1 MSLGVRVCPS
11 CNGERPIQEIECEN
25 IVNGASCGW
34 RLLDEP
40 IRASGASRSPPLS
53 PPALAMQPTFVCENG
68 HLLEEGDQLC
78 LECGAGPAALP
89 TPPLPP
95 GTGTQAGLEGPT
107 TIDGWPFLARLAEVE
122 GEPWERFLVA
132 REDGDALLTLY
143 RPAAEPDPAVH
154 DALRRMPV
162 EHVPELY
169 ATGRFEGRAYDVV
182 ERVSGGTLAEA
193 GYVGERLRPLVRQL
207 GGALA
212 HFAGIGLRHRDI
224 RPQTV
229 LVRTPGTFDLVVA
242 GFGSARLS
250 DFDLEAVAPLT
261 LTRYSAPEAIVG
273 AVSAASDWWSLGMI
287 VLEHATLGACFEGIN
302 DRALLLHV
310 VTGGMALPIGLDASV
325 RLLLRGLLARD
336 PVARWSWP
344 QVRAW
349 LAGEEVEAP
358 EETATAAQDEHGAA
372 LRLGGREFRRPEPY
386 AMAASEAANWS
397 QARDLT
403 LRGALASWLEVLGA
417 DARTLAE
424 VRRVASDAELTEDH
438 RHALAMM
445 ALNRDL
451 PLAIEGEIV
460 TPAWLLADP
469 ERGYDIVTGP
479 LGRHLRRTGREPWLA
494 RLAERAQ
501 GVRDRARLLEIG
513 LDEARARVSLL
524 ASSRANLDAERDRLR
539 TVFPETDH
547 PGLSSIME
555 RARVTDEDLLVL
567 VSAASDQFTSLATL
581 VDAVTRLAAQAGV
594 AVDRQALPVL
604 LIRPRRELFARIDD
618 RVANFARC
626 EVPRVDEWAAAFR
639 LERRL
644 ALPRAAVL
652 LSVDPA
658 LWREPP
664 RQHYISNLLGHL
676 EKRVSAGVS
685 RGALARFVIGR
696 TTPRVDVASLGTAF
710 RSAEA
715 LVNHV
720 IGRTEAPLALDPA
733 SYTVNDDLYVRLRRL
748 GSQASM
754 FRRDTGID
762 GRCMGFPFLLA
773 RDPRARSMAVKPRI
787 APVLLWPVAWD
798 LDLIGGRPST
808 VAFDRERD
816 EVRLNPALEGMLGP
830 AEFDRW
836 RMARDELLGRPGLR
850 VADAMDV
857 LAHLAEPRG
866 RALAGVPGRDVTL
879 SPGTR
884 ALVPAAAFF
893 NAEFTGQAV
902 AEDLRQLR
910 GKPMAGTAAEVMLRA
925 GDVPAPSAQA
935 PAAEIAV
942 RERDRFLTA
951 ECDPSQNDAL
961 LRSRWFPGL
970 LVEGPPG
977 TGKSQTIVNIVGEAI
992 GRAESVLVICQKQA
1006 ALQVVQKRLDAQG
1019 LGDRLFLVT
1028 EINRDRDVI
1037 VRALRDQ
1044 LPAARARDPAA
1055 LASLRHRRE
1064 DVAGRIEALEGE
1076 IDRHHVALHA
1086 SEERTG
1092 LGYRAVLGRLIGV
1105 EAEGLTIPV
1114 PRLRAALG
1122 SVSAGALAELEE
1134 TCGPLASTWLKA
1146 AFEGSPLDAFQ
1157 PFSVDEGIE
1166 QAIAE
1171 DFSALA
1177 EADAVRIASF
1187 EPCDTLETD
1196 DPGPWL
1202 AWIAR
1207 AMPVLDDLSQAER
1220 DHLAGW
1226 LGLFRAAP
1234 GQEPAVGSL
1243 LASLARI
1250 RIEADLPAAATA
1262 DVSLARRLASVEER
1276 DLNSAVADLTVYR
1289 NRPGFL
1295 GRLFPSWRSLVQRV
1309 ERFAHACGGTMAES
1323 FVIGLLPQVELEL
1336 AIRPHRQALA
1346 GTRLT
1351 LHIQEA
1357 EASLDVLG
1365 VAASAR
1371 AIGGMLAATRDVAT
1385 VVLACPLPEEA
1396 ERAVRRCSAEAWRD
1410 LYQRISR
1417 ASIRHQARQ
1426 ASRAALK
1433 PMAAWLSDAALAE
1446 MERRI
1451 AAGEG
1456 LASCTGPLTA
1466 RLAVLGPYQR
1476 FRARVPGLPA
1486 KALEV
1491 FASLRQLEAS
1501 LRLVPEGELDG
1512 VVRRSLRRE
1521 ALLGVKDRLEN
1532 AHPELLFERDELV
1545 GKTASLAALDVQMRD
1560 LNRALLGQG
1569 VEAGR
1574 LGTRA
1579 AWDEMTRLAGP
1590 RKRRLRE
1597 IMDSGPDIGLM
1608 HLRPVW
1614 LMNPDVASRVLP
1626 LRPGLFDLVIY
1637 DEASQMPVEHAV
1649 PTLYRARRAVVA
1661 GDEKQM
1667 PPSRFFSGGIEDD
1680 EAEDADEAD
1689 EAATETERLAQVE
1702 SWNRREVKDCPDLLQ
1717 LARSVLGTT
1726 TLQIHY
1732 RSNYRELIGF
1742 SNAAYYGGALSVPA
1756 RQPEEEVR
1764 RARPIEVVR
1773 VDGVYAGQTNEAE
1786 AGRVVAILAG
1796 MWSRPPERRPSVGV
1810 VTFNRKQADVI
1821 EALLLEQAGSD
1832 PLFEAALRSER
1843 ERTRG
1848 GEDVGFFV
1856 KNVENVQGD
1865 ERDVIVFS
1873 TTFGRD
1879 AHGAFKRSFGVL
1891 GQSDGEYRLNV
1902 AVTRA
1907 RDKVVLVTSMPVAE
1921 VSNWLGATGLPG
1933 KPRDYLQ
1940 AYLEY
1945 ATMVDGGQFEQVRAL
1960 SARLVGKAAEQAARR
1975 QRDVD
1980 GFVASVADYLAS
1992 IGHAPVPADDAG
2004 DAFGLD
2010 FAIVDRTT
2018 SLFGIGI
2025 ECDSPRHSLLARA
2038 RAREIWRPKVLGRAV
2053 PAVHRVSSQG
2063 WYQKPQQE
2071 RERLRSAVEAA
2082 VGTGEAA

>member
-1 MSLGVRVCPS
+1 MLGDLSLGIRVCPNCHS
-11 CNGERPIQEIECEN
+11 ERPVHEVECEN
-25 IVNGASCGW
+25 VTDGGPCGW
-34 RLLDEP
+34 PLFDEP
-40 IRASGASRSPPLS
+40 IQAPGATHA
-53 PPALAMQPTFVCENG
+53 PPAGAPAPTAQPALVCENG
-68 HLLEEGDQLC
+68 HPLEGGDQLC
-78 LECGAGPAALP
+78 LECGAGPAVLSPA
-89 TPPLPP
+89 PPPP
-95 GTGTQAGLEGPT
+95 ETEAVAEGPT
-107 TIDGWPFLARLAEVE
+107 SIDGWPLEARLPQVE
-122 GEPWERFLVA
+122 GEPWERFLVT
-132 REDGDALLTLY
+132 REDSDALLTLY
-143 RPAAEPDPAVH
+143 SPGAEPDPAVH

-162 EHVPELY
+162 EHVPLLH

-182 ERVSGGTLAEA
+182 ERISGGTLAETGHA
-193 GYVGERLRPLVRQL
+193 GNRLRLLVQEL

-212 HFAGIGLRHRDI
+212 SFAEVGLRHRDI

-229 LVRTPGTFDLVVA
+229 LVRTPETFDLVVT

-273 AVSAASDWWSLGMI
+273 AVSSASDWWSLGMI
-287 VLEHATLGACFEGIN
+287 VLEQATRGACFEGVN
-302 DRALLLHV
+302 DRAFLLHV
-310 VTGGMALPIGLDASV
+310 VTGGVALPAGLDPSV

-336 PVARWSWP
+336 PIARWSWP
-344 QVRAW
+344 QVQAW
-349 LAGEEVEAP
+349 LAGKEVEAP
-358 EETATAAQDEHGAA
+358 EEPAPVVQDDQGPT

-386 AMAASEAANWS
+386 AMAASEAANWNE
-397 QARDLT
+397 ARDLT
-403 LRGALASWLEVLGA
+403 LRGSLASWLEA
-417 DARTLAE
+417 RSTDARVLAE
-424 VRRVASDAELTEDH
+424 VRRVASDADLDEDH

-460 TPAWLLADP
+460 TPAWLLANPD
-469 ERGYDIVTGP
+469 RGYGLVTGP
-479 LGRHLRRTGREPWLA
+479 VARHLQWTGREPWLTALAA
-494 RLAERAQ
+494 RAE

-513 LDEARARVSLL
+513 LDEDRARVVLL
-524 ASSRANLDAERDRLR
+524 ANSRANLDAERDRLR
-539 TVFPETDH
+539 AVFPDTDH

-567 VSAASDQFTSLATL
+567 VSAATDQFTPVATLIDAVVSLAGQ
-581 VDAVTRLAAQAGV
+581 VGV
-594 AVDRQALPVL
+594 AVDREGLPDL
-604 LIRPRRELFARIDD
+604 LVRPRRELFARIDD
-618 RVANFARC
+618 LSANFARC
-626 EVPRVDEWAAAFR
+626 GVSRVDEWADAFR
-639 LERRL
+639 VERRL
-644 ALPRAAVL
+644 PLARAAVV

-664 RQHYISNLLGHL
+664 KQQYISNLLGHF

-685 RGALARFVIGR
+685 RGPLARFVIGR

-710 RSAEA
+710 RRGEA

-733 SYTVNDDLYVRLRRL
+733 GYTADEDLHGRLRRL

-762 GRCMGFPFLLA
+762 GRYMGFPFLLA
-773 RDPRARSMAVKPRI
+773 RDPRARTVAVKPRI

-798 LDLIGGRPST
+798 LDLAGSRPST

-816 EVRLNPALEGMLGP
+816 EVRLNPALEGMLGQ

-836 RMARDELLGRPGLR
+836 GAARDELLGRPGLR

-866 RALAGVPGRDVTL
+866 RTLAGVPGRDAGL
-879 SPGTR
+879 PAGTR

-910 GKPMAGTAAEVMLRA
+910 GKPMAGTAAEVLLRA
-925 GDVPAPSAQA
+925 GDAPAPATET
-935 PAAEIAV
+935 AA

-961 LRSRWFPGL
+961 LRSRSFPGL

-992 GRAESVLVICQKQA
+992 GRAESVLVVCQKQA
-1006 ALQVVQKRLDAQG
+1006 ALQVVQKRLDAEG

-1028 EINRDRDVI
+1028 EINRDRDAI

-1044 LPAARARDPAA
+1044 LPGARARDPNA
-1055 LASLRHRRE
+1055 LASLRRRRE

-1076 IDRHHVALHA
+1076 IDRRHLALHS
-1086 SEERTG
+1086 SEEPTG
-1092 LGYRAVLGRLIGV
+1092 LSYRALLGELIGL
-1105 EAEGLTIPV
+1105 EAEGMTISV
-1114 PRLRAALG
+1114 PRLRAPLG
-1122 SVSAGALAELEE
+1122 SLSAGALAELEE
-1134 TCGPLASTWLKA
+1134 SCGPLASTWLKA
-1146 AFEGSPLDAFQ
+1146 AFEGSPLEAFRPFAVDA
-1157 PFSVDEGIE
+1157 GIE
-1166 QAIAE
+1166 QAIGE
-1171 DFSALA
+1171 DFAALA
-1177 EADAVRIASF
+1177 GADANRIASF
-1187 EPCDTLETD
+1187 EPRDTLETE

-1202 AWIAR
+1202 AWTAR
-1207 AMPVLDDLSQAER
+1207 AMPVLDGLSSAER
-1220 DHLAGW
+1220 DHLAEW

-1234 GQEPAVGSL
+1234 GGEPPVGNL
-1243 LASLARI
+1243 LAALARI
-1250 RIEADLPAAATA
+1250 RTEADLPAAAKA
-1262 DVSLARRLASVEER
+1262 DVPLARRLAAMDESE
-1276 DLNSAVADLTVYR
+1276 LTAAAADLAAYR
-1289 NRPGFL
+1289 KRPGFF
-1295 GRLFPSWRSLVQRV
+1295 GRLFPSWRALVQRV
-1309 ERFAHACGGTMAES
+1309 ERFAQSCGGSLAEP
-1323 FVIGLLPQVELEL
+1323 FVSGLLPQVELEL

-1346 GTRLT
+1346 GTRST
-1351 LHIQEA
+1351 LHLGDA
-1357 EASLDVLG
+1357 EAPLDVLT

-1371 AIGGMLAATRDVAT
+1371 AVGDMLTATRDVAA
-1385 VVLACPLPEEA
+1385 VVLECPLPVAA
-1396 ERAVRRCSAEAWRD
+1396 ERAVRTRSAEAWTD
-1410 LYQRISR
+1410 LYQQINR
-1417 ASIRHQARQ
+1417 ANARYQARQ

-1433 PMAAWLSDAALAE
+1433 PLATWLSEAAVAE

-1456 LASCTGPLTA
+1456 LASYTEPLAA
-1466 RLAVLGPYQR
+1466 RLASLGAYQR

-1486 KALEV
+1486 KAMEV
-1491 FASLRQLEAS
+1491 FAVLRQLEAS
-1501 LRLVPEGELDG
+1501 LRLVPAGDLEG
-1512 VVRRSLRRE
+1512 VVRRTLRRE
-1521 ALLGVKDRLEN
+1521 ALLGVKGRLEN
-1532 AHPELLFERDELV
+1532 VHPELLFGRDELL

-1560 LNRALLGQG
+1560 LNRELLGQG
-1569 VEAGR
+1569 VEASR
-1574 LGTRA
+1574 LGNKT
-1579 AWDEMTRLAGP
+1579 AWDDMTRLAGP

-1597 IMDSGPDIGLM
+1597 IMDTGPDIGLT

-1649 PTLYRARRAVVA
+1649 PTLYRARRAVVS

-1667 PPSRFFSGGIEDD
+1667 PPSSFFSGSVEDD
-1680 EAEDADEAD
+1680 EVEDADEAD
-1689 EAATETERLAQVE
+1689 EAASETERLAQE
-1702 SWNRREVKDCPDLLQ
+1702 EAWNRREVKDCPDLLQ
-1717 LARSVLGTT
+1717 LARNALVPT

-1773 VDGVYAGQTNEAE
+1773 VDGVYAAQTNEAE
-1786 AGRVVAILAG
+1786 AERVVGLLAE
-1796 MWSRPPERRPSVGV
+1796 MWSVPPEKRPSVGV
-1810 VTFNRKQADVI
+1810 VTFNRKQADAV
-1821 EALLLEQAGSD
+1821 EALLDKRSVSD
-1832 PLFEAALRSER
+1832 PEFDAVLRGER

-1879 AHGAFKRSFGVL
+1879 ARGTFRRNFGVL
-1891 GQSDGEYRLNV
+1891 GQAGGERRLNV

-1907 RDKVVLVTSMPVAE
+1907 RDKVVLVTSMPVAD
-1921 VSNWLGATGLPG
+1921 VSDWLGSTRPAG

-1940 AYLEY
+1940 AYLDY
-1945 ATMVDGGQFEQVRAL
+1945 AARVDGGQFEQVRAM
-1960 SARLVGKAAEQAARR
+1960 SARLVGKALGQAASRR
-1975 QRDVD
+1975 REVD
-1980 GFVASVADYLAS
+1980 GFAASVAGYLSS
-1992 IGHAPVPADDAG
+1992 IGHLPVPADDAG

-2010 FAIVDRTT
+2010 FAVVDRKT

-2025 ECDSPRHSLLARA
+2025 ECDSPRHPLLARA
-2038 RAREIWRPKVLGRAV
+2038 RAREIWRPRVLRRAV
-2053 PAVHRVSSQG
+2053 PAVHRVSSHD
-2063 WYQKPQQE
+2063 WYERPLQE
-2071 RERLRSAVEAA
+2071 RERLRNAVEAA
-2082 VGTGEAA
+2082 VGQGAAA